1 VFATANAER
10 LIVFPATAG
19 INHTLRTERDME
31 RITVTLG
38 ERSYPITIAA
48 GLFNDP
54 ASFMPLKAGEQVML
68 VTNQTL
74 APLYLDRV
82 RKVLEQAGVMVD
94 QVILPDGEQY
104 KSLAVLEQVFSAL
117 LQKPHGR
124 DTTLIALGGGVVG
137 DLTGFAAACYQ
148 RGVRFIQVPT
158 TLLSQVDSSVGGKTA
173 VNHPLG
179 KNMIG
184 AFYQPAS
191 VVVDL
196 DCLKTLPAR
205 ELSSGLAEVIKYGII
220 LDSDFFVWLE
230 NNIDALVA
238 LDMNALGYCIRR
250 CCELKAEVVAADE
263 RESGLR
269 ALLNLGHT
277 YGHAIEAEMGYGVW
291 LHGEAVA
298 AGMMMAAETAH
309 RLGQFSVEDI
319 ERIKTLL
326 LRAGLPVCGPQE
338 MAPESYLPH
347 MMRDKKVLAGE
358 LRLVLPTAI
367 GQAEVRGGVGHDVVL
382 ASIAACLPERNA

>member
-1 VFATANAER
+1 
-10 LIVFPATAG
+10 
-19 INHTLRTERDME
+19 ME

-48 GLFNDP
+48 GLFNEP
-54 ASFMPLKAGEQVML
+54 ASFLPLKSGDQVML
-68 VTNQTL
+68 VTNETL
-74 APLYLDRV
+74 APLYLDKV
-82 RKVLEQAGVMVD
+82 RGVLERAGVNVD
-94 QVILPDGEQY
+94 SVILPDGEQY
-104 KSLAVLEQVFSAL
+104 KSLTVLDTVFTAL
-117 LQKPHGR
+117 LKKPHGR
-124 DTTLIALGGGVVG
+124 DTTLVALGGGVIG
-137 DLTGFAAACYQ
+137 DLTGFAAASYQ

-205 ELSSGLAEVIKYGII
+205 ELASGLAEVIKYGII
-220 LDSDFFVWLE
+220 LDADFFTWLE
-230 NNIDALVA
+230 GNLDALLR
-238 LDMNALGYCIRR
+238 LDGPAMAYCIRR

-263 RESGLR
+263 REAGLR

-277 YGHAIEAEMGYGVW
+277 FGHAIEAEMGYGNW

-298 AGMMMAAETAH
+298 AGIVMAARASE
-309 RLGQFSVEDI
+309 RLGQFSSTDTQ
-319 ERIKTLL
+319 RIIALL
-326 LRAGLPVCGPQE
+326 ERAGLPVNGPCE
-338 MAPESYLPH
+338 MFAQDYLPH
-347 MMRDKKVLAGE
+347 MLRDKKVLAGE
-358 LRLVLPTAI
+358 LRLVLPLAI
-367 GQAEVRGGVGHDVVL
+367 GKSEVRGGVSHEVVL
-382 ASIAACLPERNA
+382 SAIADCQQA

>member
-1 VFATANAER
+1 
-10 LIVFPATAG
+10 
-19 INHTLRTERDME
+19 ME
-31 RITVTLG
+31 KITVTLG
-38 ERSYPITIAA
+38 VRSYPITIAA

-54 ASFMPLKAGEQVML
+54 ASFKPLKAGDQVML

-74 APLYLDRV
+74 APLYLDSIQS
-82 RKVLEQAGVMVD
+82 VLEQSGIQVD

-104 KSLAVLEQVFSAL
+104 KSLSVLEQVFSAL
-117 LQKPHGR
+117 LEKPHGR

-191 VVVDL
+191 VIVDL
-196 DCLKTLPAR
+196 NCLKTLPFR
-205 ELSSGLAEVIKYGII
+205 ELASGLAEVIKYGII

-230 NNIDALVA
+230 NNIDALLA
-238 LDMNALGYCIRR
+238 LDMEALGYCIRR
-250 CCELKAEVVAADE
+250 CCELKAAVVAADE
-263 RESGLR
+263 REENGLR

-298 AGMMMAAETAH
+298 VGMVMAAETAH
-309 RLGQFSVEDI
+309 IIGQFSAGDI
-319 ERIKTLL
+319 ERIKKLL
-326 LRAGLPVCGPQE
+326 LRAGLPVNGPAQ
-338 MAPESYLPH
+338 MTPESYLPH

-367 GQAEVRGGVGHDVVL
+367 GKSEVRGGISHEIVL
-382 ASIAACLPERNA
+382 ASITRCLAG

>member
-1 VFATANAER
+1 
-10 LIVFPATAG
+10 
-19 INHTLRTERDME
+19 ME

-48 GLFNDP
+48 GLFNEP
-54 ASFMPLKAGEQVML
+54 ASFLPLKSGDQVML
-68 VTNQTL
+68 VTNETL
-74 APLYLDRV
+74 APLYLDKV
-82 RKVLEQAGVMVD
+82 RGVLQRAGVNVD
-94 QVILPDGEQY
+94 SVILPDGEQY
-104 KSLAVLEQVFSAL
+104 KSLTVLDTVFTAL
-117 LQKPHGR
+117 LKKPHGR
-124 DTTLIALGGGVVG
+124 DTTLVALGGGVIG
-137 DLTGFAAACYQ
+137 DLTGFAAASYQ

-205 ELSSGLAEVIKYGII
+205 ELASGLAEVIKYGII
-220 LDSDFFVWLE
+220 LDADFFTWLE
-230 NNIDALVA
+230 GNLDALLR
-238 LDMNALGYCIRR
+238 LDGPAMAYCIRR

-263 RESGLR
+263 REAGLR

-277 YGHAIEAEMGYGVW
+277 FGHAIEAEMGYGNW

-298 AGMMMAAETAH
+298 AGMVMAACTSE
-309 RLGQFSVEDI
+309 RLGQFSSADTQ
-319 ERIKTLL
+319 RIIALL
-326 LRAGLPVCGPQE
+326 RRAGLPVIGPRE
-338 MAPESYLPH
+338 MSAQAYLPH
-347 MMRDKKVLAGE
+347 MLRDKKVLAGE
-358 LRLVLPTAI
+358 LRLVLPLAI
-367 GQAEVRGGVGHDVVL
+367 GKSEVRGGVSHEVVL
-382 ASIAACLPERNA
+382 SAIADCQQA

>member
-1 VFATANAER
+1 
-10 LIVFPATAG
+10 
-19 INHTLRTERDME
+19 ME

-48 GLFNDP
+48 GLFNEP
-54 ASFMPLKAGEQVML
+54 ASFLPLKSGDQVML
-68 VTNQTL
+68 VTNETL
-74 APLYLDRV
+74 APLYLDKIRS
-82 RKVLEQAGVMVD
+82 VLEQAGVNVD
-94 QVILPDGEQY
+94 SVILPDGEKY
-104 KSLAVLEQVFSAL
+104 KSLTVLDTVFTAL

-124 DTTLIALGGGVVG
+124 DTTLVALGGGVIG
-137 DLTGFAAACYQ
+137 DLTGFAAASYQ

-205 ELSSGLAEVIKYGII
+205 ELASGLAEVIKYGII
-220 LDSDFFVWLE
+220 LDGEFFTWLE
-230 NNIDALVA
+230 DNLDALLRLEGSA
-238 LDMNALGYCIRR
+238 MAYCIRR

-263 RESGLR
+263 RETGLR

-277 YGHAIEAEMGYGVW
+277 FGHAIEAEMGYGNW

-298 AGMMMAAETAH
+298 AGMVMAARTSE
-309 RLGQFSVEDI
+309 RLGQFSAADTQ
-319 ERIKTLL
+319 RIITLL
-326 LRAGLPVCGPQE
+326 QCAGLPVHGPRE
-338 MAPESYLPH
+338 MSAQAYLPH
-347 MMRDKKVLAGE
+347 MLRDKKVLAGE
-358 LRLVLPTAI
+358 MRLVLPLAI
-367 GQAEVRGGVGHDVVL
+367 GKSEVRGGVPHEIVL
-382 ASIAACLPERNA
+382 SAIADCQQA

>member
-1 VFATANAER
+1 
-10 LIVFPATAG
+10 
-19 INHTLRTERDME
+19 ME
-31 RITVTLG
+31 KITVTLG
-38 ERSYPITIAA
+38 DRSYPITIAA

-54 ASFMPLKAGEQVML
+54 ASFIPLKAGEQAML

-74 APLYLDRV
+74 APLYLDKV
-82 RKVLEQAGVMVD
+82 RSVLELAGVRVD
-94 QVILPDGEQY
+94 HVILPDGEQF
-104 KSLAVLEQVFSAL
+104 KSLTVMEQVFSAL
-117 LQKPHGR
+117 LEKPHGR
-124 DTTLIALGGGVVG
+124 DTTLIALGGGVIG

-158 TLLSQVDSSVGGKTA
+158 TLLAQVDSSVGGKTA

-196 DCLKTLPAR
+196 DCLKTLPPR
-205 ELSSGLAEVIKYGII
+205 ELSSGLAEVIKYGVI
-220 LDSDFFVWLE
+220 LDADFFVWLE
-230 NNIDALVA
+230 QNIHALMA
-238 LDMNALGYCIRR
+238 LDMTALAYCIRR

-263 RESGLR
+263 RENGQR

-277 YGHAIEAEMGYGVW
+277 YGHAIEAEMGYGNW

-298 AGMMMAAETAH
+298 AGMMMAAHTAR
-309 RLGQFSVEDI
+309 RLGQFSEQDVA
-319 ERIKTLL
+319 RLKALL
-326 LRAGLPVCGPQE
+326 QRANLPVNGPQE
-338 MAPESYLPH
+338 MAAAAYLPH

-367 GQAEVRGGVGHDVVL
+367 GRSEVRSGVPHELVL
-382 ASIAACLPERNA
+382 ASIDDCRVGAQP

>member
-1 VFATANAER
+1 
-10 LIVFPATAG
+10 
-19 INHTLRTERDME
+19 ME

-48 GLFNDP
+48 GLFNEP
-54 ASFMPLKAGEQVML
+54 ASFLPLKLGDQVML
-68 VTNQTL
+68 VTNETL
-74 APLYLDRV
+74 APLYLDKV
-82 RKVLEQAGVMVD
+82 RGVLQRAGVNVD
-94 QVILPDGEQY
+94 SVILPDGERY
-104 KSLAVLEQVFSAL
+104 KSLTVLDTVFTAL
-117 LQKPHGR
+117 LKKPHGR
-124 DTTLIALGGGVVG
+124 DTTLVALGGGVIG
-137 DLTGFAAACYQ
+137 DLTGFAAASYQ

-205 ELSSGLAEVIKYGII
+205 ELASGLAEVIKYGII
-220 LDSDFFVWLE
+220 LDADFFTWLE
-230 NNIDALVA
+230 GNLDALLR
-238 LDMNALGYCIRR
+238 LDGPAMAYCIRR

-263 RESGLR
+263 REAGLR

-277 YGHAIEAEMGYGVW
+277 FGHAIEAEMGYGNW

-298 AGMMMAAETAH
+298 AGMVMAACTSE
-309 RLGQFSVEDI
+309 RLGQFSSADTQ
-319 ERIKTLL
+319 RIIALL
-326 LRAGLPVCGPQE
+326 RRAGLPVIGPRE
-338 MAPESYLPH
+338 MSAQAYLPH
-347 MMRDKKVLAGE
+347 MLRDKKVLAGE
-358 LRLVLPTAI
+358 LRLVLPLAI
-367 GQAEVRGGVGHDVVL
+367 GKSEVRGGVSHEVVL
-382 ASIAACLPERNA
+382 SAIADCQQA